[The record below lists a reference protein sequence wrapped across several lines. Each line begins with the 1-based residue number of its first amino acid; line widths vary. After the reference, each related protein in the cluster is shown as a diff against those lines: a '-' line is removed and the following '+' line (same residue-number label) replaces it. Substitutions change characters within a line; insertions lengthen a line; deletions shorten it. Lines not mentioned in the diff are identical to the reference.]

1 MKKILLFLFILNSI
15 VYGARPDNIVLPETL
30 SKCINKFKNRTIEV
44 IHKTSEVTSIF
55 KGRSFQSG
63 NDTFAYYI
71 LFANRY
77 FYANFNTSIP
87 SNPWGITFDS
97 INSLRCLP
105 LSYDY
110 DNVVDQLACY
120 EENEFTLAAY
130 SDNVCTV
137 WSSYFYENA
146 SSGTPTLP
154 DWSIKDKSYYKSDY
168 TVNLVGL
175 GIPQNRSGLYGG
187 YSNFLASDANENA
200 YNFTFLFTG
209 CSLPNK
215 INTDTGECVPNCDES
230 KGFFWSQNLNQCV
243 DSCETITNRVD
254 RFKCYCKTINNSDY
268 IGHSIGDGLK
278 SFSSG
283 SCVQGPDGVNC
294 GSIEVVNWQ
303 YKDWGS
309 KNVPNEYLNSS
320 SCVLQCGNGNIVFD
334 HKLWLDS
341 TKNPSTLSGIDK
353 ICLTN
358 DKVES
363 NLPDFDKE
371 EDPDNCDSLAT
382 KAKIY
387 EYTSRLNANPN
398 DIYARKGAEILNT
411 QCNAGITIP
420 EISNPGGGGS
430 SGEGSGGSSSGSGSG
445 SGSGGDG
452 SGGSGSGSDGS
463 GGDGSGGSSSGS
475 GSGSGSGGDGS
486 GGSGS
491 GGDGSGGSGSG
502 SDGSGGDGSGS
513 GGDGSGGSGSGSDG
527 SGGDGSGGDGSGGGG
542 SGSGGDGSGGSGSG
556 SDGSVGDG
564 SGNDGSGGSGSGGNY
579 GGIDY
584 GTGDLDNVEGSIDKA
599 SNGFFDGFFGIFS
612 DFESFLK
619 EFDSSAKSAIE
630 EFESA
635 INSPIKHKNVNSCA
649 RSYDFGISTATID
662 LCEPLSKMSSITY
675 AVFFISFLV
684 IGVGSFLRLIV
695 MLLPALH
702 SK

>member
-15 VYGARPDNIVLPETL
+15 VYAVGARPDNIALPETL

-55 KGRSFQSG
+55 KGRPFQSN

-110 DNVVDQLACY
+110 NNVVDQLACF

-137 WSSYFYENA
+137 WTSYFYENA

-175 GIPQNRSGLYGG
+175 GIPQNKSGLYGG

-215 INTDTGECVPNCDES
+215 INTDTGECVLNCDES

-278 SFSSG
+278 SFASG
-283 SCVQGPDGVNC
+283 SCVQGPNGLNC

-420 EISNPGGGGS
+420 EISNPGGDGT
-430 SGEGSGGSSSGSGSG
+430 
-445 SGSGGDG
+445 GGDG
-452 SGGSGSGSDGS
+452 T
-463 GGDGSGGSSSGS
+463 GGDGT
-475 GSGSGSGGDGS
+475 
-486 GGSGS
+486 
-491 GGDGSGGSGSG
+491 
-502 SDGSGGDGSGS
+502 
-513 GGDGSGGSGSGSDG
+513 
-527 SGGDGSGGDGSGGGG
+527 GGDGSGGD
-542 SGSGGDGSGGSGSG
+542 
-556 SDGSVGDG
+556 
-564 SGNDGSGGSGSGGNY
+564 GSGGNY

>member
-15 VYGARPDNIVLPETL
+15 VYAVGARPDNIALPETL

-55 KGRSFQSG
+55 KGRPFQSN

-105 LSYDY
+105 FSYDY
-110 DNVVDQLACY
+110 NNVVDQLACF

-137 WSSYFYENA
+137 FTSYFYENA

-154 DWSIKDKSYYKSDY
+154 GWSLKDKSYYKSDY

-175 GIPQNRSGLYGG
+175 GIPQNKSALYGG

-320 SCVLQCGNGNIVFD
+320 SCVLQCANGDIVFD
-334 HKLWLDS
+334 HKLWLDN
-341 TKNPSTLSGIDK
+341 TKNPATLSGIDK

-420 EISNPGGGGS
+420 ELSNP
-430 SGEGSGGSSSGSGSG
+430 
-445 SGSGGDG
+445 GGDG
-452 SGGSGSGSDGS
+452 SGGSNPGGDGS
-463 GGDGSGGSSSGS
+463 GGDGSGGSSSG
-475 GSGSGSGGDGS
+475 GDGT
-486 GGSGS
+486 
-491 GGDGSGGSGSG
+491 G
-502 SDGSGGDGSGS
+502 SDGSVG
-513 GGDGSGGSGSGSDG
+513 DG
-527 SGGDGSGGDGSGGGG
+527 SGGDGSGGDGSGGD
-542 SGSGGDGSGGSGSG
+542 GSGGDGSGDGTGGEGS
-556 SDGSVGDG
+556 
-564 SGNDGSGGSGSGGNY
+564 GNY

>member
-15 VYGARPDNIVLPETL
+15 VYAVGARPDNIALPETL

-44 IHKTSEVTSIF
+44 IHKTSEVTSFF
-55 KGRSFQSG
+55 KGRPFQSG

-110 DNVVDQLACY
+110 DNVVDRLACY
-120 EENEFTLAAY
+120 EEYEFTLAAY

-137 WSSYFYENA
+137 WTSYFYENA

-175 GIPQNRSGLYGG
+175 GIPQNKSGLYGG

-278 SFSSG
+278 SFASG

-420 EISNPGGGGS
+420 ELSNPGGDGSGGS
-430 SGEGSGGSSSGSGSG
+430 NPGGDGSGGDGSGGSSSGGSSSGSSSGG
-445 SGSGGDG
+445 SSSGGDGTGSDGSGGDG

-463 GGDGSGGSSSGS
+463 GGDGSGGS
-475 GSGSGSGGDGS
+475 
-486 GGSGS
+486 
-491 GGDGSGGSGSG
+491 
-502 SDGSGGDGSGS
+502 
-513 GGDGSGGSGSGSDG
+513 
-527 SGGDGSGGDGSGGGG
+527 
-542 SGSGGDGSGGSGSG
+542 
-556 SDGSVGDG
+556 
-564 SGNDGSGGSGSGGNY
+564 GSGSGGNY
-579 GGIDY
+579 GVIDY

>member
-15 VYGARPDNIVLPETL
+15 VYAVGARSDNIALPETL

-55 KGRSFQSG
+55 KGRPFQSG

-97 INSLRCLP
+97 INSLRCLS

-110 DNVVDQLACY
+110 NNVVDQLACF

-137 WSSYFYENA
+137 WTSYFYENA

-175 GIPQNRSGLYGG
+175 GIPQNKSGLYGG

-278 SFSSG
+278 SFASG
-283 SCVQGPDGVNC
+283 SCVQGPNGLNC

-430 SGEGSGGSSSGSGSG
+430 GGSSSGGSSSGSS
-445 SGSGGDG
+445 
-452 SGGSGSGSDGS
+452 
-463 GGDGSGGSSSGS
+463 SGGSSSG
-475 GSGSGSGGDGS
+475 G
-486 GGSGS
+486 
-491 GGDGSGGSGSG
+491 
-502 SDGSGGDGSGS
+502 
-513 GGDGSGGSGSGSDG
+513 DG
-527 SGGDGSGGDGSGGGG
+527 SGGDGSGGDGSGGSGSGGSSSGG
-542 SGSGGDGSGGSGSG
+542 SGSGGDGSGGDGSG
-556 SDGSVGDG
+556 GDG
-564 SGNDGSGGSGSGGNY
+564 SGGEGSGNY

-649 RSYDFGISTATID
+649 RHYDFGISTATID

-675 AVFFISFLV
+675 AVFFISFLI

>member
-1 MKKILLFLFILNSI
+1 MKKILFLLLIFNSI
-15 VYGARPDNIVLPETL
+15 VYGARPDSVVLPETL

-55 KGRSFQSG
+55 KGRPFQSN

-105 LSYDY
+105 FSYDY
-110 DNVVDQLACY
+110 NNVVDQLACF

-137 WSSYFYENA
+137 WTSYFYENA

-187 YSNFLASDANENA
+187 YSNFLAFDANENA

-278 SFSSG
+278 SFASG
-283 SCVQGPDGVNC
+283 SCVQGPNGLNC

-430 SGEGSGGSSSGSGSG
+430 SSGSGSG
-445 SGSGGDG
+445 EGF
-452 SGGSGSGSDGS
+452 GGSGF
-463 GGDGSGGSSSGS
+463 
-475 GSGSGSGGDGS
+475 
-486 GGSGS
+486 
-491 GGDGSGGSGSG
+491 
-502 SDGSGGDGSGS
+502 
-513 GGDGSGGSGSGSDG
+513 
-527 SGGDGSGGDGSGGGG
+527 
-542 SGSGGDGSGGSGSG
+542 
-556 SDGSVGDG
+556 
-564 SGNDGSGGSGSGGNY
+564 GGNY

>member
-15 VYGARPDNIVLPETL
+15 VYAVGARSDNIVLPETL

-55 KGRSFQSG
+55 KGRPFQSD

-77 FYANFNTSIP
+77 FYANFDTSIP

-110 DNVVDQLACY
+110 DNVVNQLACY
-120 EENEFTLAAY
+120 GENEFTLAAY

-137 WSSYFYENA
+137 WTSYFYENA
-146 SSGTPTLP
+146 SAGTPTLP
-154 DWSIKDKSYYKSDY
+154 GWSLKDKSYYKSDY
-168 TVNLVGL
+168 TLNLVGL
-175 GIPQNRSGLYGG
+175 GIPQNKSALYGG
-187 YSNFLASDANENA
+187 YSNFLASDANENS
-200 YNFTFLFTG
+200 YNLTFLFTG

-278 SFSSG
+278 SFASG

-309 KNVPNEYLNSS
+309 KNVSNDYLNSS
-320 SCVLQCGNGNIVFD
+320 SCVLQCANGDIVFD

-341 TKNPSTLSGIDK
+341 TKNPATLSGIDK

-420 EISNPGGGGS
+420 ELSNPG
-430 SGEGSGGSSSGSGSG
+430 GEGSGGEGSGSVGGGSGSGEGSGSG
-445 SGSGGDG
+445 SGS
-452 SGGSGSGSDGS
+452 S
-463 GGDGSGGSSSGS
+463 SGGSSSGGDGT
-475 GSGSGSGGDGS
+475 GSDGSGGDGS

-491 GGDGSGGSGSG
+491 GGDGSGGDGSG
-502 SDGSGGDGSGS
+502 SDGSGG
-513 GGDGSGGSGSGSDG
+513 
-527 SGGDGSGGDGSGGGG
+527 
-542 SGSGGDGSGGSGSG
+542 
-556 SDGSVGDG
+556 
-564 SGNDGSGGSGSGGNY
+564 Y

-584 GTGDLDNVEGSIDKA
+584 GTGDLDNVEGFIDKA

>member
-15 VYGARPDNIVLPETL
+15 VYAVGARPDNIALPETL

-55 KGRSFQSG
+55 KGRPFQSN

-105 LSYDY
+105 LFYDY
-110 DNVVDQLACY
+110 NNVVDQLACF

-137 WSSYFYENA
+137 WTSYFYENA

-175 GIPQNRSGLYGG
+175 GIPQNKSGLYGG

-200 YNFTFLFTG
+200 YNFTFSFTG

-278 SFSSG
+278 SFFSG

-430 SGEGSGGSSSGSGSG
+430 SGEGSGGSSSGSS
-445 SGSGGDG
+445 S
-452 SGGSGSGSDGS
+452 GSGSGSDGS
-463 GGDGSGGSSSGS
+463 GGDGSGGG
-475 GSGSGSGGDGS
+475 GSGGD
-486 GGSGS
+486 
-491 GGDGSGGSGSG
+491 
-502 SDGSGGDGSGS
+502 
-513 GGDGSGGSGSGSDG
+513 
-527 SGGDGSGGDGSGGGG
+527 
-542 SGSGGDGSGGSGSG
+542 
-556 SDGSVGDG
+556 
-564 SGNDGSGGSGSGGNY
+564 GSGGNY

>member
-15 VYGARPDNIVLPETL
+15 VYAVGARPDNIALPETL

-55 KGRSFQSG
+55 KGRPFQSN

-110 DNVVDQLACY
+110 NNVVDQLACF

-137 WSSYFYENA
+137 WTSYFYENA

-175 GIPQNRSGLYGG
+175 GIPQNKSALYGG

-200 YNFTFLFTG
+200 YNFIFLFTG

-278 SFSSG
+278 SFASG
-283 SCVQGPDGVNC
+283 SCVQGSDGLNC

-320 SCVLQCGNGNIVFD
+320 SCVLQCANGDIVFD
-334 HKLWLDS
+334 HKLWLDN
-341 TKNPSTLSGIDK
+341 TKNPATLFGIDK

-420 EISNPGGGGS
+420 EISNPGGD
-430 SGEGSGGSSSGSGSG
+430 
-445 SGSGGDG
+445 GSGGDG
-452 SGGSGSGSDGS
+452 SGGDGSGSDGSGSDGS
-463 GGDGSGGSSSGS
+463 GGD
-475 GSGSGSGGDGS
+475 
-486 GGSGS
+486 
-491 GGDGSGGSGSG
+491 
-502 SDGSGGDGSGS
+502 
-513 GGDGSGGSGSGSDG
+513 GSGSDG
-527 SGGDGSGGDGSGGGG
+527 SGGDGSGGD
-542 SGSGGDGSGGSGSG
+542 
-556 SDGSVGDG
+556 
-564 SGNDGSGGSGSGGNY
+564 GSGGNY

-584 GTGDLDNVEGSIDKA
+584 GTGDLDNVEGSIDKS

-675 AVFFISFLV
+675 AVFFISFLI